1 MMPLVE
7 LSSTLLPHFHFGII
21 PALVAAAPTI
31 GAIGT
36 GLAGAGSLISA
47 FRGGGSSGGGGSAG
61 GASAGIPGDY
71 FALYGSQAA
80 AANVPLTIAAQR
92 FAQQQGAN
100 MGALGTYFEGLSSG
114 QKTIL
119 KDAAT
124 DSQAAREGQM
134 REVMGMLDA
143 GRSLAT
149 EVGQMKTATE
159 MLNPTFAA
167 RAGSDSLNAD
177 NRLAEALGGTNL
189 GVKAA
194 QEGAKLNIAQKY
206 GDALSSMLGT
216 RATTEG
222 LLATGA
228 QRIAGALALND
239 AQTISDLTRNQAN
252 VKGKLALIRGN
263 TAATRELRQD
273 AMGRAMSG
281 HNFFA

>member
-1 MMPLVE
+1 MGLF
-7 LSSTLLPHFHFGII
+7 T
-21 PALVAAAPTI
+21 TI
-31 GAIGT
+31 GSAIAPGIGTAIG
-36 GLAGAGSLISA
+36 GALDIGTSFL
-47 FRGGGSSGGGGSAG
+47 GGGGSSGGSSSGGGGSAQ
-61 GASAGIPGDY
+61 AAIPGDY
-71 FALYGSQAA
+71 FALYGGQAA
-80 AANVPLTIAAQR
+80 AANVPLTLAAQR

-124 DSQAAREGQM
+124 DSQAARQGQM

-149 EVGQMKTATE
+149 EVGQLKTASE

-189 GVKAA
+189 GVKAG

-206 GDALSSMLGT
+206 GDALKGMLET
-216 RATTEG
+216 RAQTEAA
-222 LLATGA
+222 LATGS

-239 AQTISDLTRNQAN
+239 AQSIRDLTLNQAK
-252 VKGKLALIRGN
+252 VKGDLALIRGR
-263 TAATRELRQD
+263 TSATRELRQD

>member
-1 MMPLVE
+1 MGLF
-7 LSSTLLPHFHFGII
+7 T
-21 PALVAAAPTI
+21 TI
-31 GAIGT
+31 GSAIAPGIGTAIG
-36 GLAGAGSLISA
+36 GALDIGASFL
-47 FRGGGSSGGGGSAG
+47 GGGGGGGSSSGGGGSAQ
-61 GASAGIPGDY
+61 AGIPGDY

-80 AANVPLTIAAQR
+80 AANVPLTLAAQR

-124 DSQAAREGQM
+124 DSQAARQGQM

-143 GRSLAT
+143 GRSLAQ

-206 GDALSSMLGT
+206 GDALSNMLGT

-228 QRIAGALALND
+228 QRIACLLYTSPSPRDGLLSRMPSSA
-239 AQTISDLTRNQAN
+239 
-252 VKGKLALIRGN
+252 
-263 TAATRELRQD
+263 
-273 AMGRAMSG
+273 
-281 HNFFA
+281 